1 VVMGAVEAARPAVHR
16 LEQVDPPDR
25 LADPDGRSR
34 IDVSLQLAP
43 VEDPKLEADTV
54 LRPLLTWL
62 GIGIQE
68 VEIADNHT
76 DLLEHES
83 L

>member
-1 VVMGAVEAARPAVHR
+1 MVMGAVEASRLAVHR

-25 LADPDGRSR
+25 LADPDGRSG
-34 IDVSLQLAP
+34 IDVPLQLAP
-43 VEDPKLEADTV
+43 VEDPKLEADAV
-54 LRPLLTWL
+54 LRPLLARL

-68 VEIADNHT
+68 VEIADNDT